1 MAFENLSNKLQDV
14 FKQLRGKGKLTEADV
29 KTAMREV
36 KIALLEADVNFKI
49 VKNFIKTVTERAV
62 GTEVLEG
69 LNPGQQV
76 IKIVN
81 EELISL
87 MGTTQSQLT
96 FAKRPPTVYMMV
108 GLQGAGKTTSSGKL
122 AGQLRKQGRNPLLVA
137 CDVYRPAAIKQL
149 QVVGKNYNIPVF
161 EMGDKL
167 SPVEISKKA
176 LEYAA
181 ENRND
186 VILID
191 TAGRLHINEELMQEL
206 QDIKEV
212 VKSPVEISKKAL
224 EYAAENRND
233 VILIDTAGRLHINEE
248 LMQELQDIKEVVKPQ
263 EILLVV
269 DAMTGQDAVTVA
281 ESFDSQLGID
291 GIIMTKL
298 DGDARGGA
306 ALSVRSVTNKPIK
319 YIGMGEKMEDLEPF
333 YPDRMASRILGM
345 GDVLTLIDKVQQN
358 IDEQEA
364 KEMQKK
370 MLSNEFTL
378 EDFLSQMQQ
387 IKKMG
392 PLKDLMGMIP
402 GMNKFN
408 LDEALN
414 GVDPSKEMAKTEAII
429 QSMTREERLN
439 PSILNGPR
447 KKRIANGSG
456 RSIAEVN
463 RLLKQFEE
471 MKKMMKQ
478 MNNMQ
483 KGKKGKLPF
492 FR

>member
-49 VKNFIKTVTERAV
+49 VKDFIKTVTERAV
-62 GTEVLEG
+62 GTEVLDG
-69 LNPGQQV
+69 LNPAQQV

-108 GLQGAGKTTSSGKL
+108 GLQGAGKTTSTGKL

-161 EMGDKL
+161 EMGDKI

-176 LEYAA
+176 LAYA
-181 ENRND
+181 EEHRHD

-206 QDIKEV
+206 QDIK
-212 VKSPVEISKKAL
+212 A
-224 EYAAENRND
+224 
-233 VILIDTAGRLHINEE
+233 T
-248 LMQELQDIKEVVKPQ
+248 VKPQ

-281 ESFDSQLGID
+281 ESFDGQLGVD

-345 GDVLTLIDKVQQN
+345 GDVLTLIEKVQQN
-358 IDEQEA
+358 IDEEEA

-408 LDEALN
+408 LDDALQ

-429 QSMTREERLN
+429 QSMTKEERAN
-439 PSILNGPR
+439 PSILNGSR

-478 MNNMQ
+478 MTNMQ
-483 KGKKGKLPF
+483 KGKKGKFPF

>member
-1 MAFENLSNKLQDV
+1 MAFENLSNKLQEV
-14 FKQLRGKGKLTEADV
+14 FKQLRSKGVLTEADV
-29 KTAMREV
+29 KAAMREV

-49 VKNFIKTVTERAV
+49 VKEFIKKVTERAV
-62 GTEVLEG
+62 GTEVLQG

-81 EELISL
+81 EELIAL
-87 MGTTQSQLT
+87 MGSTQAQLT
-96 FAKRPPTVYMMV
+96 FSRKPPTVFMMV
-108 GLQGAGKTTSSGKL
+108 GLQGAGKTTTSGKL
-122 AGQLRKQGRNPLLVA
+122 AGQLRKQGRSPLLVA

-161 EMGDKL
+161 EMGTEV

-176 LEYAA
+176 LEYAVQQHH
-181 ENRND
+181 D

-206 QDIKEV
+206 QDIK
-212 VKSPVEISKKAL
+212 
-224 EYAAENRND
+224 
-233 VILIDTAGRLHINEE
+233 TAVR
-248 LMQELQDIKEVVKPQ
+248 PQ

-281 ESFDSQLGID
+281 ESFDGQLGVD
-291 GIIMTKL
+291 GIILTKL

-345 GDVLTLIDKVQQN
+345 GDVLSLIDKVQAN

-364 KEMQKK
+364 LDMAKK
-370 MLSNEFTL
+370 MRANDFTL
-378 EDFLSQMQQ
+378 EDFLAQMQQ

-392 PLKDLMGMIP
+392 PLKDLLGMMPGIP
-402 GMNKFN
+402 GMGK
-408 LDEALN
+408 LDLESALN
-414 GVDPSKEMAKTEAII
+414 GVDPQKEMARTDALI
-429 QSMTREERLN
+429 QYMTKEERAN

-447 KKRIANGSG
+447 KKRIAAGCG
-456 RSIAEVN
+456 RSIADVN
-463 RLLKQFEE
+463 RLIKQFEE

-483 KGKKGKLPF
+483 KGKKGKFPF

>member
-1 MAFENLSNKLQDV
+1 MAFESLSSKLQEV
-14 FKQLRGKGKLTEADV
+14 FKQLRSKGKLTENDV

-49 VKNFIKTVTERAV
+49 VKQFIKKVTERAV

-81 EELISL
+81 EELIDL
-87 MGTTQSQLT
+87 MGTTQSKLT
-96 FAKRPPTVYMMV
+96 FANRPPTIYMMV

-122 AGQLRKQGRNPLLVA
+122 AGLLRKQGKNPLLVA

-149 QVVGKNYNIPVF
+149 QVVGKTYNIPVF
-161 EMGDKL
+161 EMGDKI

-176 LEYAA
+176 VEYAA
-181 ENRND
+181 EQKYD

-191 TAGRLHINEELMQEL
+191 TAGRLHINEELM
-206 QDIKEV
+206 
-212 VKSPVEISKKAL
+212 
-224 EYAAENRND
+224 
-233 VILIDTAGRLHINEE
+233 EE
-248 LMQELQDIKEVVKPQ
+248 LKNIKTAVHPQ

-281 ESFDSQLGID
+281 ESFDGQLGVD
-291 GIIMTKL
+291 GIILTKL

-306 ALSVRSVTNKPIK
+306 ALSVRSVTSKPIK

-333 YPDRMASRILGM
+333 HPDRMASRILGI
-345 GDVLTLIDKVQQN
+345 GDVLSLIEKAQQSF
-358 IDEQEA
+358 DEKQAMEL
-364 KEMQKK
+364 QKK
-370 MLSNEFTL
+370 MRENDFTL
-378 EDFLSQMQQ
+378 DDFLEQMQQ
-387 IKKMG
+387 VKKMG
-392 PLKDLMGMIP
+392 PIKDLIGMIP
-402 GMNKFN
+402 GMNQLN
-408 LDEALN
+408 MDALN
-414 GVDPSKEMAKTEAII
+414 NVDPAKEMSRTEAII
-429 QSMTREERLN
+429 QSMTKEERAN

-447 KKRIANGSG
+447 KKRIANGCG
-456 RSIAEVN
+456 RSIADVN

-471 MKKMMKQ
+471 LKKLMKQ
-478 MNNMQ
+478 MSDMQ
-483 KGKKGKLPF
+483 KGKRGKMKFPF

>member
-1 MAFENLSNKLQDV
+1 MAFENLSSKLQEV
-14 FKQLRGKGKLTEADV
+14 FKQLRGKGVLTEDDV
-29 KTAMREV
+29 KAAMREV

-49 VKNFIKTVTERAV
+49 VKDFIKTVTERAV
-62 GTEVLEG
+62 GVEVLQG

-87 MGTTQSQLT
+87 MGSTQSRLT
-96 FAKRPPTVYMMV
+96 YSNRPPTVYMMV

-137 CDVYRPAAIKQL
+137 CDIYRPAAIKQL
-149 QVVGKNYNIPVF
+149 QVVGKNYGIPVF
-161 EMGDKL
+161 EMGTEVN
-167 SPVEISKKA
+167 PVEISKKA

-181 ENRND
+181 EQHHD
-186 VILID
+186 VVLID

-206 QDIKEV
+206 LDIK
-212 VKSPVEISKKAL
+212 A
-224 EYAAENRND
+224 
-233 VILIDTAGRLHINEE
+233 T
-248 LMQELQDIKEVVKPQ
+248 VKPQ
-263 EILLVV
+263 EVLLVV

-281 ESFDSQLGID
+281 GSFDSQLGVD

-345 GDVLTLIDKVQQN
+345 GDVLSLIDKVQQN

-364 KEMQKK
+364 MEMQKK
-370 MLSNEFTL
+370 MRSNEFTL

-402 GMNKFN
+402 GMNGLN
-408 LDEALN
+408 LEKAME
-414 GVDPSKEMAKTEAII
+414 GVDPAKEMVKVEAII
-429 QSMTREERLN
+429 QSMTKEERSN

-447 KKRIANGSG
+447 KKRIANGCG
-456 RSIAEVN
+456 KSIADVN

>member
-1 MAFENLSNKLQDV
+1 MAFENLSNKLQEV
-14 FKQLRGKGKLTEADV
+14 FKQLRSKGVLTEADV
-29 KTAMREV
+29 KAAMREV

-49 VKNFIKTVTERAV
+49 VKEFIKKVTERAV
-62 GTEVLEG
+62 GTEVLQG

-81 EELISL
+81 EELIAL
-87 MGTTQSQLT
+87 MGSTQAQLT
-96 FAKRPPTVYMMV
+96 FSRKPPTVFMMV
-108 GLQGAGKTTSSGKL
+108 GLQGAGKTTTSGKL

-161 EMGDKL
+161 EMGTEV

-181 ENRND
+181 QQHHD
-186 VILID
+186 TILID

-206 QDIKEV
+206 QDIK
-212 VKSPVEISKKAL
+212 
-224 EYAAENRND
+224 AAVR
-233 VILIDTAGRLHINEE
+233 
-248 LMQELQDIKEVVKPQ
+248 PQ

-281 ESFDSQLGID
+281 ESFDGQLGVD
-291 GIIMTKL
+291 GIILTKL

-345 GDVLTLIDKVQQN
+345 GDVLSLIDKVQSN

-364 KEMQKK
+364 IEMAKK
-370 MLSNEFTL
+370 MRANDFTL

-392 PLKDLMGMIP
+392 PLKDLLGMMPGIP
-402 GMNKFN
+402 GMGK
-408 LDEALN
+408 LDLDAALN
-414 GVDPSKEMAKTEAII
+414 GVDPQKEMAKTEAII
-429 QSMTREERLN
+429 QSMTKEERAN

-447 KKRIANGSG
+447 KKRIAAGCG
-456 RSIAEVN
+456 RSIADVN
-463 RLLKQFEE
+463 RLLKHFEE

-478 MNNMQ
+478 MNNMT
-483 KGKKGKLPF
+483 KGKKKGRMPF

>member
-108 GLQGAGKTTSSGKL
+108 GLQGAGKPTSSGKL

-167 SPVEISKKA
+167 
-176 LEYAA
+176 
-181 ENRND
+181 
-186 VILID
+186 
-191 TAGRLHINEELMQEL
+191 
-206 QDIKEV
+206 
-212 VKSPVEISKKAL
+212 SPVEISKKAL

>member
-212 VKSPVEISKKAL
+212 VK
-224 EYAAENRND
+224 
-233 VILIDTAGRLHINEE
+233 
-248 LMQELQDIKEVVKPQ
+248 PQ

-298 DGDARGGA
+298 DGDARGDA

>member
-1 MAFENLSNKLQDV
+1 MAFENLSGKLQEV
-14 FKQLRGKGKLTEADV
+14 FKQLRGKGRLTEADV
-29 KTAMREV
+29 KAAMREV

-49 VKNFIKTVTERAV
+49 VKGFIKKVTERAI

-81 EELISL
+81 EELIDL
-87 MGTTQSQLT
+87 MGTTQSRLT
-96 FAKRPPTVYMMV
+96 FANRPPTVYMMV

-122 AGQLRKQGRNPLLVA
+122 AGQLRRQGRNPLLVA

-181 ENRND
+181 EQHND

-206 QDIKEV
+206 QDIK
-212 VKSPVEISKKAL
+212 
-224 EYAAENRND
+224 AA
-233 VILIDTAGRLHINEE
+233 
-248 LMQELQDIKEVVKPQ
+248 VKPQ

-281 ESFDSQLGID
+281 ESFDSQLGVD
-291 GIIMTKL
+291 GIILTKL

-345 GDVLTLIDKVQQN
+345 GDVLSLIDKVQQN

-364 KEMQKK
+364 LEMQKK
-370 MLSNEFTL
+370 MRSNEFTL

-402 GMNKFN
+402 GMNKI
-408 LDEALN
+408 DMDAALK
-414 GVDPSKEMAKTEAII
+414 GVDPAKEMAKTEAII
-429 QSMTREERLN
+429 QSMTKEERAN
-439 PSILNGPR
+439 PAILNGPR
-447 KKRIANGSG
+447 KKRIANGCG
-456 RSIAEVN
+456 RTIADVN

-483 KGKKGKLPF
+483 KGRKKGRLPF
-492 FR
+492 F

>member
-1 MAFENLSNKLQDV
+1 
-14 FKQLRGKGKLTEADV
+14 
-29 KTAMREV
+29 
-36 KIALLEADVNFKI
+36 
-49 VKNFIKTVTERAV
+49 
-62 GTEVLEG
+62 
-69 LNPGQQV
+69 V

-81 EELISL
+81 EELIAL
-87 MGTTQSQLT
+87 MGSTQAQLT
-96 FAKRPPTVYMMV
+96 FSRKPPTVFMMV
-108 GLQGAGKTTSSGKL
+108 GLQGAGKTTTSGKL

-161 EMGDKL
+161 EMGTEV

-181 ENRND
+181 EKHHD

-206 QDIKEV
+206 QDIKATV
-212 VKSPVEISKKAL
+212 
-224 EYAAENRND
+224 R
-233 VILIDTAGRLHINEE
+233 
-248 LMQELQDIKEVVKPQ
+248 PQ

-281 ESFDSQLGID
+281 ESFDGQLGVD
-291 GIIMTKL
+291 GIILTKL

-345 GDVLTLIDKVQQN
+345 GDVLSLIDKVQSN
-358 IDEQEA
+358 IDEKEA
-364 KEMQKK
+364 IEMAKK
-370 MLSNEFTL
+370 MRSNEFTL
-378 EDFLSQMQQ
+378 EDFLDQMQQ

-392 PLKDLMGMIP
+392 PLKDLLGMLPGIP
-402 GMNKFN
+402 GVGK
-408 LDEALN
+408 LDMDALG
-414 GVDPSKEMAKTEAII
+414 GVDPQKEMAKTEAII
-429 QSMTREERLN
+429 QSMTKEERRN

-447 KKRIANGSG
+447 KKRIAAGCG
-456 RSIAEVN
+456 RSIADVN
-463 RLLKQFEE
+463 RLLKQFED

-478 MNNMQ
+478 MNNMT
-483 KGKKGKLPF
+483 KGKKGKMPF